1 MLEVVIEVLVM
12 EVDKMADEVTDMV
25 TDMILAIGDT
35 YNLHDSWRFACGNV
49 LKWGLAKIR
58 LNFMILKHIMTDDYK
73 APLLLKGPLLF
84 VSPLNDFYAIMSGD
98 PKKMFEGISDIG
110 GNVNC

>member
-1 MLEVVIEVLVM
+1 
-12 EVDKMADEVTDMV
+12 
-25 TDMILAIGDT
+25 
-35 YNLHDSWRFACGNV
+35 
-49 LKWGLAKIR
+49 
-58 LNFMILKHIMTDDYK
+58 MTDDYK